1 MQTPIYSQETDRQ
14 AHPHIRTFHARHGRM
29 SARRDHALNV
39 LLPPREII
47 DLPRP
52 IDLREVLGLS
62 KVIIDFGSGMG
73 DHTVALA
80 QSQSELGVL
89 AIDVHTAG
97 LCEVAQTAHENSL
110 TNVRIHHGDGIDVLR
125 DWLLPNSISEVHIL
139 FPDPWPK
146 IRHNK
151 RRLIQPD
158 FLNSVSKVLQ
168 PDGLVRFV
176 TDDVSY
182 FEHATLA
189 FGKNL
194 NFETANQHW
203 DIPLTTYHKRALR
216 LGHTISQQSFK
227 KLSPS

>member
-1 MQTPIYSQETDRQ
+1 
-14 AHPHIRTFHARHGRM
+14 M

-39 LLPPREII
+39 LLPPMEII

-52 IDLREVLGLS
+52 IDLREILGQPD
-62 KVIIDFGSGMG
+62 VIIDFGSGMG

-80 QSQSELGVL
+80 QAQPEIGIL

-97 LCEVAQTAHENSL
+97 LCEVAQTAHDLALPNI
-110 TNVRIHHGDGIDVLR
+110 RIHHGDGIDVLR

-151 RRLIQPD
+151 RRVIQQD
-158 FLNSVSKVLQ
+158 FLNSVSKALR

-182 FEHATLA
+182 FEHATLV
-189 FGKNL
+189 FENNP
-194 NFETANQHW
+194 NFVTAEQLW
-203 DIPLTTYHKRALR
+203 EIPMTTYHKRALR

-227 KLSPS
+227 KLSSS

>member
-1 MQTPIYSQETDRQ
+1 
-14 AHPHIRTFHARHGRM
+14 M

-39 LLPPREII
+39 LLPPMEII

-52 IDLREVLGLS
+52 IDLREILGLPD
-62 KVIIDFGSGMG
+62 VIIDFGSGMG

-80 QSQSELGVL
+80 QAQPEIGIL

-97 LCEVAQTAHENSL
+97 LCEVAQTAHELALSNI
-110 TNVRIHHGDGIDVLR
+110 RIHHGDGIDVLR
-125 DWLLPNSISEVHIL
+125 DWLLPNTISEVHIL

-151 RRLIQPD
+151 RRLIQQD
-158 FLNSVSKVLQ
+158 FLNSVSNALR

-182 FEHATLA
+182 FKHATLA
-189 FGKNL
+189 FEDNP
-194 NFETANQHW
+194 NFVTADQQW
-203 DIPLTTYHKRALR
+203 EIPLTTYHKRALR

-227 KLSPS
+227 KLSSS

>member
-1 MQTPIYSQETDRQ
+1 
-14 AHPHIRTFHARHGRM
+14 M

-39 LLPPREII
+39 LLPPMEII

-52 IDLREVLGLS
+52 IDLMEVLGLS

-158 FLNSVSKVLQ
+158 FLDSVSKVLQ

>member
-1 MQTPIYSQETDRQ
+1 
-14 AHPHIRTFHARHGRM
+14 M

-39 LLPPREII
+39 LLPPMEIS

-125 DWLLPNSISEVHIL
+125 DWLLPNSISDVHIL

-151 RRLIQPD
+151 RRLIQQD

-194 NFETANQHW
+194 NFETANQQW
-203 DIPLTTYHKRALR
+203 EIPLTTYHKRGLR

>member
-1 MQTPIYSQETDRQ
+1 
-14 AHPHIRTFHARHGRM
+14 M

-39 LLPPREII
+39 LLPPMEIR

-52 IDLREVLGLS
+52 IDLREVIGQS
-62 KVIIDFGSGMG
+62 QVIIDFGSGMG

-80 QSQSELGVL
+80 HSQSDIGVL

-97 LCEVAQTAHENSL
+97 LCEVAQTAHEYSL
-110 TNVRIHHGDGIDVLR
+110 TNILIHHGDGIDVMN
-125 DWLLPNSISEVHIL
+125 DWLLPNSIAEVHIL

-151 RRLIQPD
+151 RRLIQQD
-158 FLNSVSKVLQ
+158 FLNLVSKALE

-182 FEHATLA
+182 FEHASLMFDT
-189 FGKNL
+189 NP
-194 NFETANQHW
+194 NFEIANLQW
-203 DIPLTTYHKRALR
+203 DIPMTTYHKRALR
-216 LGHTISQQSFK
+216 LGHTISHFSFR
-227 KLSPS
+227 KLSSS

>member
-1 MQTPIYSQETDRQ
+1 M
-14 AHPHIRTFHARHGRM
+14 
-29 SARRDHALNV
+29 
-39 LLPPREII
+39 EII

-52 IDLREVLGLS
+52 IDLREIVGLPD
-62 KVIIDFGSGMG
+62 VIIDFGSGMG

-80 QSQSELGVL
+80 QAQPEIGIL

-97 LCEVAQTAHENSL
+97 LCEVAQTAHELAL
-110 TNVRIHHGDGIDVLR
+110 TNIRIHHGDGIDVLR
-125 DWLLPNSISEVHIL
+125 DWLLPNTISEVHIL

-151 RRLIQPD
+151 RRLIQQD
-158 FLNSVSKVLQ
+158 FLNSVSNALR

-189 FGKNL
+189 FEDNP
-194 NFETANQHW
+194 NFETAEQQW
-203 DIPLTTYHKRALR
+203 EIPMTTYHKRALR
-216 LGHTISQQSFK
+216 LGHTISQQSFQ
-227 KLSPS
+227 KLSSS